1 VKLKLIYLIRLF
13 LFVTIIPFLIF
24 SCNEQSKPVVKSDL
38 EIKMNNIAEKYV
50 KIALSIGNYDKDFID
65 AYYGPEAWKPKTKS
79 EEFNDSVFQQL
90 NQQVNSLLDEM
101 ESLSVYSATE
111 LEKLRYRYLYKQ
123 LLACKTKIFML
134 NGMTLS
140 FEEEAKALYDAEVP
154 LHNEDFFKRTIEE
167 LDKILPG
174 KGSLSERFSKFRD
187 KFRIP
192 EEKVKAVFDA
202 AINECRKRT
211 LKNIQLPPTESFFVE
226 YVKNKPWG
234 AYNWYKGNFFSLI
247 QVNTDLPIYI
257 DRAIDLAAHEGYPGH
272 HVYNALLEW
281 NLYRKKE
288 WVEFS
293 VYVLFSP
300 QSLIAEGTANYG
312 IDVAFPGDERT
323 KFEKEVLFPIA
334 GLNSNEA
341 DLYFKVMK
349 LQNSLSYAGNEA
361 ARNFLNGKWNEQ
373 QTIDWLIKYNLRS
386 RESASKYLDFIKQY
400 RSYVINYNVGLDIV
414 KTYIEKNGGTD
425 NNPAKRWELF
435 KQLLSTPQTPGGL
448 K

>member
-1 VKLKLIYLIRLF
+1 MVSF
-13 LFVTIIPFLIF
+13 LTF
-24 SCNEQSKPVVKSDL
+24 SCGEKNQPIIKSDL
-38 EIKMNNIAEKYV
+38 EIKMNSIAEKYV
-50 KIALSIGNYDKDFID
+50 KLALEIGSYDKDFID
-65 AYYGPEAWKPKTKS
+65 AYYGPQDWKPETDTG
-79 EEFNDSVFQQL
+79 EFNDSFYQVL

-101 ESLSVYSATE
+101 EALSVYNATE
-111 LEKLRYRYLYKQ
+111 MEKLRYRYLYKQ

-134 NGMTLS
+134 NGVTLS
-140 FEEEAKALYDAEVP
+140 FEEEAQALYDAEVP
-154 LHNEDFFKRTIEE
+154 VLNEDFFKKTIDE

-174 KGSLSERFSKFRD
+174 KGTVSERLISFKEKF
-187 KFRIP
+187 KIP
-192 EEKVKAVFDA
+192 EDKLKAVFDA
-202 AINECRKRT
+202 AIKECRSRT
-211 LKNIQLPPTESFFVE
+211 LKNIQLPPTENFSVE

-234 AYNWYKGNFFSLI
+234 AYNWYKGNFFSVI

-288 WVEFS
+288 WTEFS

-312 IDVAFPGDERT
+312 IEVAFPGNERI
-323 KFEKEVLFPIA
+323 KFEKDVLFPLA

-341 DLYFKVMK
+341 DLYYRVLELLK
-349 LQNSLSYAGNEA
+349 NLSFAGNEA

-373 QTIDWLIKYNLRS
+373 QTIEWLIKYNLRS
-386 RESASKYLDFIKQY
+386 KESAAKYLDFIKQY
-400 RSYVINYNVGLDIV
+400 RTYVINYNVGMDIV
-414 KTYIEKNGGTD
+414 KNYIERNGATD

-435 KQLLSTPQTPGGL
+435 KNILSTPQTPGGL

>member
-1 VKLKLIYLIRLF
+1 MKINFFVRLF
-13 LFVTIIPFLIF
+13 LFLFVASLLTI
-24 SCNEQSKPVVKSDL
+24 SCGEKNQPIIKSDL
-38 EIKMNNIAEKYV
+38 EIKMNSVAENYV
-50 KIALSIGNYDKDFID
+50 KLALRIGSYDKDFID
-65 AYYGPEAWKPKTKS
+65 AYYGPQDWKPKTNAS
-79 EEFNDSVFQQL
+79 EFNDSVYQVL
-90 NQQVNSLLDEM
+90 NQKVNSLLDEM
-101 ESLSVYSATE
+101 EALSVYNATE

-134 NGMTLS
+134 NGVTLS
-140 FEEEAKALYDAEVP
+140 FEEEAQALYDAEVP
-154 LHNEDFFKRTIEE
+154 VHNEDYFKKTIDE

-174 KGSLSERFSKFRD
+174 KGTVSERLLSFKENF
-187 KFRIP
+187 KIP
-192 EEKVKAVFDA
+192 EDKLNAVFDA
-202 AINECRKRT
+202 AINECRSRT
-211 LKNIQLPPTESFFVE
+211 QKNIQLPPTENFSVE

-234 AYNWYKGNFFSLI
+234 AYNWYKGNFFSVI

-312 IDVAFPGDERT
+312 IEVAFPGSERI
-323 KFEKEVLFPIA
+323 KFEKEVLFPLA
-334 GLNSNEA
+334 GLNSNDA
-341 DLYFKVMK
+341 DLYYKVLE
-349 LQNSLSYAGNEA
+349 LQKNLSYAGNEA

-373 QTIDWLIKYNLRS
+373 KTIEWLIKYNLRS
-386 RESASKYLDFIKQY
+386 KESAKKYLDFIRQY
-400 RSYVINYNVGLDIV
+400 RTYVINYNVGMDIV
-414 KTYIEKNGGTD
+414 KNYIEKNGGTD
-425 NNPAKRWELF
+425 DNPSKRWKLF
-435 KQLLSTPQTPGGL
+435 KDLLSTPQTPGGL

>member
-1 VKLKLIYLIRLF
+1 
-13 LFVTIIPFLIF
+13 
-24 SCNEQSKPVVKSDL
+24 
-38 EIKMNNIAEKYV
+38 MNSVAEKYV
-50 KIALSIGNYDKDFID
+50 KLALEIGIYDKDFID
-65 AYYGPEAWKPKTKS
+65 AFYGPQDWKPKIDS
-79 EEFNDSVFQQL
+79 GEFNDSVYQVL

-101 ESLSVYSATE
+101 ESLSVYNATE
-111 LEKLRYRYLYKQ
+111 MEKLRYRYLYKQ

-134 NGMTLS
+134 NGVTLS
-140 FEEEAKALYDAEVP
+140 FEEEAQALYDAEVP
-154 LHNEDFFKRTIEE
+154 VLNEDFFKKTIYE

-174 KGSLSERFSKFRD
+174 KGAVSERLISFKEKF
-187 KFRIP
+187 KIP
-192 EEKVKAVFDA
+192 EDKLKAVFDA
-202 AINECRKRT
+202 AIKECRSRT
-211 LKNIQLPPTESFFVE
+211 LKNIQLPPTENFSVE

-234 AYNWYKGNFFSLI
+234 AYNWYKGNFFSVI

-312 IDVAFPGDERT
+312 IEVAFPGNERI
-323 KFEKEVLFPIA
+323 KFEKEVLFPLA

-341 DLYFKVMK
+341 DLYYRVLE
-349 LQNSLSYAGNEA
+349 LQKNLSYAGNEA
-361 ARNFLNGKWNEQ
+361 ARNFLNGNWNEQ
-373 QTIDWLIKYNLRS
+373 QTIQWLIKYNLRS
-386 RESASKYLDFIKQY
+386 KESAAKYLDFIKQY
-400 RSYVINYNVGLDIV
+400 RSYVINYNVGMDIV
-414 KTYIEKNGGTD
+414 KNYIEKHGGTD
-425 NNPAKRWELF
+425 DNPSKRWELF
-435 KQLLSTPQTPGGL
+435 KNLLSTPQTPGAL

>member
-1 VKLKLIYLIRLF
+1 MKEKIPLKL
-13 LFVTIIPFLIF
+13 VWIIFISIIISF
-24 SCNEQSKPVVKSDL
+24 ACSDQKEPVKRSDL
-38 EIKMNNIAEKYV
+38 EIKMNKIAEEYV
-50 KIALSIGNYDKDFID
+50 KLALNIGNYDNNFID
-65 AYYGPEAWKPKTKS
+65 AYYGPSDWKPEPDS
-79 EEFNDSVFQQL
+79 SGFNQSVYEKL
-90 NQQVNSLLDEM
+90 NSKVNSLLDEM
-101 ESLSVYSATE
+101 ESLSVYNATE

-134 NGMTLS
+134 NGVILS
-140 FEEEAKALYDAEVP
+140 FEEEAEALYDTKVP
-154 LHNEDFFKRTIEE
+154 HYDEEFFRNSITE

-174 KGSLSERFSKFRD
+174 NGTLTERLQKFKDRF
-187 KFRIP
+187 KIP
-192 EEKVKAVFDA
+192 EEKIKAVFET

-211 LKNIQLPPTESFFVE
+211 VKNTQLPPNENFTVE

-234 AYNWYKGNFFSLI
+234 AYNWYKGNFYSVI

-312 IDVAFPGDERT
+312 VTVVFPDKERI
-323 KFEKEVLFPIA
+323 KFEKEVLFPLA
-334 GLNSNEA
+334 GLDSSEA
-341 DLYFKVMK
+341 ELYYRVLE
-349 LQNSLSYAGNEA
+349 LQKNLSYAGNEA
-361 ARNFLNGKWNEQ
+361 ASNFLNGRWNEQ
-373 QTIDWLIKYNLRS
+373 QTIDWLVRFNLRS
-386 RESASKYLDFIKQY
+386 KDSASKYLDFIKQY
-400 RSYVINYNVGLDIV
+400 RTYVINYNVGQDIV
-414 KTYIEKNGGTD
+414 RNYIEKNGGTE
-425 NNPAKRWELF
+425 NNPQKRWELF
-435 KQLLSTPQTPGGL
+435 KYLLSTPQTPGSL

>member
-1 VKLKLIYLIRLF
+1 
-13 LFVTIIPFLIF
+13 
-24 SCNEQSKPVVKSDL
+24 
-38 EIKMNNIAEKYV
+38 MNSVAEKYV
-50 KIALSIGNYDKDFID
+50 KLALRIGSYDNDFID
-65 AYYGPEAWKPKTKS
+65 AYYGPQDWKPKT
-79 EEFNDSVFQQL
+79 ETGEFNDSVYQVL

-101 ESLSVYSATE
+101 EALSVYNATE

-134 NGMTLS
+134 NGVTLS
-140 FEEEAKALYDAEVP
+140 FEEEAQALYDADVP
-154 LHNEDFFKRTIEE
+154 VHNEDFFKITIDE

-174 KGSLSERFSKFRD
+174 KGLVSERLLSFKGKF
-187 KFRIP
+187 KIP
-192 EEKVKAVFDA
+192 EDKLKVVFNA
-202 AINECRKRT
+202 AIKECRSRT
-211 LKNIQLPPTESFFVE
+211 IKHIQLPPTENFSVE

-234 AYNWYKGNFFSLI
+234 AYNWYKGNFFSVI

-293 VYVLFSP
+293 VYLLFSP

-312 IDVAFPGDERT
+312 IEVAFPGNERI
-323 KFEKEVLFPIA
+323 KFEKEVLFPLA

-341 DLYFKVMK
+341 DLYYRVLE
-349 LQNSLSYAGNEA
+349 LQKNLSYAGNEA

-373 QTIDWLIKYNLRS
+373 QTIDWLMKYNLRS
-386 RESASKYLDFIKQY
+386 KESAEKYLDFIKQY
-400 RSYVINYNVGLDIV
+400 RTYVINYNVGMDIV
-414 KTYIEKNGGTD
+414 KNYIEKNGGTD
-425 NNPAKRWELF
+425 ENPSKRWELF
-435 KQLLSTPQTPGGL
+435 KNLLSTPQTPGGL